1 MIRTNGLIASLLM
14 HAYISRP
21 GSVHYSTMVTNAF
34 KIDGPFKVFLTSYA
48 APLESVHDPTS
59 AGKNPRLSQGLLLL
73 QSCLRICPEKKLFK
87 GGNPVIY
94 LHLEMVFTTHLHMVI
109 LGIVSWVY
117 HII

>member
-59 AGKNPRLSQGLLLL
+59 AGKKPKAIPRVTVAPIMFAYLPRKKNY
-73 QSCLRICPEKKLFK
+73 LRGE
-87 GGNPVIY
+87 
-94 LHLEMVFTTHLHMVI
+94 TQ
-109 LGIVSWVY
+109 
-117 HII
+117 

>member
-59 AGKNPRLSQGLLLL
+59 AGKKPKAIPRVTVAPIMFAYLP
-73 QSCLRICPEKKLFK
+73 RKKT
-87 GGNPVIY
+87 I
-94 LHLEMVFTTHLHMVI
+94 
-109 LGIVSWVY
+109 
-117 HII
+117 